1 MELVRIMNM
10 AILFIACA
18 SPLLAKSIGEETKV
32 DNKVT
37 ALLLQAEK
45 VDESITTLFKLG
57 EEADVDLSQ
66 LKEYFISGF
75 PITLDELEDMAAGA
89 QATADKRSADGAMDT
104 QGQKMRKRFLGL
116 LTLGIGSA
124 LAVFNG

>member
-1 MELVRIMNM
+1 MG

-18 SPLLAKSIGEETKV
+18 SPLLAKSIGKETKV

-57 EEADVDLSQ
+57 EEANVDLSL

-89 QATADKRSADGAMDT
+89 QAAASKRSADGAMDT
-104 QGQKMRKRFLGL
+104 QQGTRRKRLVGVIL
-116 LTLGIGSA
+116 AVVGAVTSA
-124 LAVFNG
+124 LSIAA